1 MADFLVDHPVHDN
14 WELNDDLPGEEVF
27 FVNILLPRE
36 MYCDGAARRDSVGA
50 GVVFI
55 SFENHILLYSFVL
68 IQLCSS
74 NVVEYQALSLG
85 LQTTIEMGITNLNIY
100 GDSQLVINQPLDE
113 YKVRKEDLVLF
124 ITIARKVG
132 NSQVKARAKE

>member
-1 MADFLVDHPVHDN
+1 MA
-14 WELNDDLPGEEVF
+14 
-27 FVNILLPRE
+27 
-36 MYCDGAARRDSVGA
+36 
-50 GVVFI
+50 
-55 SFENHILLYSFVL
+55 
-68 IQLCSS
+68 
-74 NVVEYQALSLG
+74 
-85 LQTTIEMGITNLNIY
+85 IEMGIRDLNIY